1 MRAGLTST
9 RARLWL
15 RGLSA
20 ACFALYV
27 VAQVGAIV
35 TGWIEFVAEQ
45 AQHGSAA
52 SVFGDEGYAW
62 TLLEQTTQNW
72 QSEFLALGSLIAM
85 TSVLVHRGS
94 KHSRD
99 GSDEVHQRVA
109 KIRRRVQALAGEGG

>member
-20 ACFALYV
+20 VCFGLYA

-35 TGWIEFVAEQ
+35 TGWMEFAAEQ
-45 AQHGSAA
+45 AQHGSTA
-52 SVFGDEGYAW
+52 SVLGEEGYLW
-62 TLLEQTTQNW
+62 TLLEQTMQNW
-72 QSEFLALGSLIAM
+72 QSEFLALGSLVAM
-85 TSVLVHRGS
+85 TALLVHRGS

-99 GSDEVHQRVA
+99 GSDEVHRRVLA
-109 KIRRRVQALAGEGG
+109 IRRRVQALDRATG